1 MTYREAEDIVKKTFG
16 ELKQRWGWK
25 ETKPAK
31 WTVDRVLERSGSWGH
46 AEVSYRNREI
56 TVMFRGKEGID
67 CVRVETFPVEGN
79 EDFIPEFVDD
89 FIYKCEQEIED
100 EIRSNNNPD

>member
-1 MTYREAEDIVKKTFG
+1 MTYYEAEKIAIKSFE

-31 WTVDRVLERSGSWGH
+31 RLVDRVLERSGSWGH
-46 AEVSYRNREI
+46 AEVSYLNMEI
-56 TVMFRGKEGID
+56 TVMFRGEKGVD
-67 CVRVETFPVEGN
+67 CVRVETFPVKGN

-89 FIYKCEQEIED
+89 FICKCEQEIEN
-100 EIRSNNNPD
+100 EGKGKS